1 MKLHLSR
8 VADSEEPG
16 QIVVRLLLLNDS
28 FEPVTLDRR
37 LLVGPNPVPSTPTG
51 LPLPISMEPPADE
64 EAGNLVVLN
73 PWCLY
78 GRERTFDAALGTLTF
93 HGYLLRQAEDE
104 LRAAGPVRADAAE
117 LSAEP
122 LTIAGSS

>member
-37 LLVGPNPVPSTPTG
+37 LL
-51 LPLPISMEPPADE
+51 
-64 EAGNLVVLN
+64 
-73 PWCLY
+73 
-78 GRERTFDAALGTLTF
+78 AALPGDWLMV
-93 HGYLLRQAEDE
+93 ED
-104 LRAAGPVRADAAE
+104 
-117 LSAEP
+117 
-122 LTIAGSS
+122 